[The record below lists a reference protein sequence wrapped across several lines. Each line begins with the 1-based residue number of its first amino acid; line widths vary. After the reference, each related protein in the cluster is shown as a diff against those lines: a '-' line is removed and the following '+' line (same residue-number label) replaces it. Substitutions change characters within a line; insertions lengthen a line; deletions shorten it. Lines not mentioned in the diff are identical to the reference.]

1 MTVTIK
7 RIEAS
12 QTLIYDTKDYAD
24 DFEIDCL
31 CKGIEPSNE
40 AFCAFIEQ
48 LIAEDFGGDI
58 PVYDVIYEGGPPSEK
73 ELIKTYGE
81 WGEHPVFQ
89 LVEWRAEVTSNDTR
103 LGYWEWVANCM
114 KDVSYDEQAPANKEA
129 L

>member
-48 LIAEDFGGDI
+48 RIAEDFGGNI
-58 PVYDVIYEGGPPSEK
+58 PCYTSYHSDQAPTET
-73 ELIKTYGE
+73 ELIETYTS

-89 LVEWRAEVTSNDTR
+89 LVDWRAEVTSNDTR
-103 LGYWEWVANCM
+103 LGYWEWVANQLE
-114 KDVSYDEQAPANKEA
+114 VHRNEQEPANEEA
-129 L
+129 R